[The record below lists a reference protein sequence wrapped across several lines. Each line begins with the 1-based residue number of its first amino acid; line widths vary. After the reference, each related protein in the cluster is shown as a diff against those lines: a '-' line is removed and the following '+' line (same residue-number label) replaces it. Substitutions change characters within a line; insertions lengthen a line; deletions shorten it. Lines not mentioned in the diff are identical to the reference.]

1 MDAAPGGDPAASSLK
16 FRVNALEQQAEL
28 ADLKKQLDAAT
39 TLGQR
44 QEQRL
49 RQHRT
54 SVRDLSHQLEELE
67 QRVDGVQ
74 KRVENVSR
82 SISRSA
88 EAVGVQ
94 EKRGQQLDQL
104 ANSSSLKRGAA
115 SALSH
120 GSPNST
126 RVSNSRAD
134 VKIEDKLEELERRL
148 WQATQE
154 FDRRLTEEP
163 HNNCPKSPKV
173 EGRAL
178 PMSSA
183 SSDSASVPFTT
194 VAPSN
199 HHGEGHGDHSHVHIH
214 GPLDRD
220 KALGI
225 GSLSFE
231 PIFNE
236 RYNKD
241 RVAQE
246 TKGFLF
252 LQRTLPIMIG
262 LLTAGTAWVVGQ
274 ASEFLGSKRTE
285 IVNQTIVERGWF
297 WAWCAEFSLMA
308 ILALVGGFFV
318 YCGDI
323 SGTKTAGSSGI
334 PQLIGLL
341 NGCDLKG
348 EFTFRHLLVKW
359 FGVCLAV
366 ASGLAVGPEGPM
378 IFIGASIGYLFSR
391 LPQNPT
397 VWRLLGTPPA
407 TVGDDVF
414 TRDYTSIGAAC
425 GIAAAFR
432 APIAGTLFI
441 VEEAAS
447 HFKKEQMSNIF
458 FGGLAAL
465 EVILLTGGAGAVLEY
480 KVQVGPGCSDTPYWT
495 ILFCVVIGLLCGVVG
510 AAFNALNIQVMV
522 WRSRYCSAAR
532 PARRA
537 MEILILCLL
546 SSTAWLG
553 VATLFGEREAAWL
566 CTAGAQSMAQSNGC
580 IKDDYRNQIINGSVI
595 ERQGRVHVQR
605 YFPAPCLY
613 GVQYGKMCNEVH
625 ALAPSN
631 PFAKTCVKAVTTPD
645 MQKLTDFQDYC
656 CSFSSLDDLKA
667 GSFSVPGNA
676 SCPIDLGEFA
686 PSLKKGQETSGLS
699 ESPDEHSSFNSVG
712 LLSLVPFK
720 TACQNLFA
728 RGMPNLVTIEAMAA
742 FLVLFFVLAAITA
755 GSAIPSGTLMPQMVI
770 GGLIGRILAVV
781 LLNIQSATM
790 PGTGT
795 SWAQP
800 YTVLFG
806 SGGVFP
812 DGSPVTLE
820 PNGFLDPGIA
830 ALMGAAAFL
839 GGSGRVTLFTT
850 VMMVEITGDPV
861 MIFPVG
867 FSTVFAVLVGNLIN
881 HGLYHSLI
889 DVQSTPYLPDTWQ
902 ADQLPPGIVVRD
914 MMPKN
919 KPIEIKLAGG
929 REGIKDALKGNNFSG
944 FPVVDAKRVVVGMVD
959 RKDLEELLDQDD
971 EITAEDLKRCS
982 SLYPV
987 TVRESFPLQSAYQL
1001 FKSMDMKNLVV
1012 VDDNHTPLAVMT
1024 RFAFLAW
1031 RVADRMGGRIHELH
1045 ERELQRRRSRRRSL
1059 AFAACQI
1066 LEAGSRL
1073 NVICPRIRP
1082 FTG

>member
-1 MDAAPGGDPAASSLK
+1 
-16 FRVNALEQQAEL
+16 
-28 ADLKKQLDAAT
+28 
-39 TLGQR
+39 
-44 QEQRL
+44 
-49 RQHRT
+49 
-54 SVRDLSHQLEELE
+54 
-67 QRVDGVQ
+67 
-74 KRVENVSR
+74 
-82 SISRSA
+82 
-88 EAVGVQ
+88 
-94 EKRGQQLDQL
+94 
-104 ANSSSLKRGAA
+104 
-115 SALSH
+115 
-120 GSPNST
+120 
-126 RVSNSRAD
+126 
-134 VKIEDKLEELERRL
+134 
-148 WQATQE
+148 
-154 FDRRLTEEP
+154 
-163 HNNCPKSPKV
+163 
-173 EGRAL
+173 
-178 PMSSA
+178 MSSA

-1045 ERELQRRRSRRRSL
+1045 ERELQRRRSRRRSGL
-1059 AFAACQI
+1059 SPANQTSYVAN
-1066 LEAGSRL
+1066 LSSHVESNDESRA
-1073 NVICPRIRP
+1073 
-1082 FTG
+1082 

>member
-1 MDAAPGGDPAASSLK
+1 MQFCS
-16 FRVNALEQQAEL
+16 R
-28 ADLKKQLDAAT
+28 
-39 TLGQR
+39 
-44 QEQRL
+44 
-49 RQHRT
+49 
-54 SVRDLSHQLEELE
+54 ELE
-67 QRVDGVQ
+67 Q
-74 KRVENVSR
+74 
-82 SISRSA
+82 
-88 EAVGVQ
+88 
-94 EKRGQQLDQL
+94 
-104 ANSSSLKRGAA
+104 
-115 SALSH
+115 
-120 GSPNST
+120 
-126 RVSNSRAD
+126 
-134 VKIEDKLEELERRL
+134 
-148 WQATQE
+148 
-154 FDRRLTEEP
+154 
-163 HNNCPKSPKV
+163 
-173 EGRAL
+173 
-178 PMSSA
+178 
-183 SSDSASVPFTT
+183 
-194 VAPSN
+194 VAPTN
-199 HHGEGHGDHSHVHIH
+199 HNHSSHGDHAHGQHIH

-252 LQRTLPIMIG
+252 LQRTLPIVIG
-262 LLTAGTAWVVGQ
+262 LLTAGAAWVVGLV
-274 ASEFLGSKRTE
+274 SEFLGSHRTD
-285 IVNQTIVERGWF
+285 IVNSTIVEHGWF
-297 WAWCAEFSLMA
+297 WAWCAEFSLMTL
-308 ILALVGGFFV
+308 LALVGGFFV

-348 EFTFRHLLVKW
+348 EFSSRHLLVKW
-359 FGVCLAV
+359 FGVCCAV

-378 IFIGASIGYLFSR
+378 IFIGASIGYLCSR
-391 LPQNPT
+391 LPQHPT

-447 HFKKEQMSNIF
+447 HFKKEQMANIF

-480 KVQVGPGCSDTPYWT
+480 KVQVGPGCSDTPSWSL
-495 ILFCVVIGLLCGVVG
+495 LFCVVIGLLCGAMG
-510 AAFNALNIQVMV
+510 AAFNALNIQAMM
-522 WRSRYCSAAR
+522 WRARYCSAAR
-532 PARRA
+532 PLRRA
-537 MEILILCLL
+537 LEILVLCLL

-553 VATLFGEREAAWL
+553 IATLFSEREASSSTL
-566 CTAGAQSMAQSNGC
+566 FPQSNGC
-580 IKDDYRNQIINGSVI
+580 IKDGYRNQIITGSVI
-595 ERQGRVHVQR
+595 EKDEKGVHVQR

-613 GVQYGKMCNEVH
+613 GVQYGKVCNDVH
-625 ALAPSN
+625 AMADSN
-631 PFAKTCVKAVTTPD
+631 AFAKSCVAAVNTSG
-645 MQKLTDFQDYC
+645 MQKRTDFEDYC
-656 CSFSSLDDLKA
+656 CSFSSVDALKA
-667 GSFSVPGNA
+667 GNFAVPGNS

-686 PSLKKGQETSGLS
+686 PSLKRKSSGLAES
-699 ESPDEHSSFNSVG
+699 ESDDTISSYNSVG

-720 TACQNLFA
+720 IACQNLFA
-728 RGMPNLVTIEAMAA
+728 RGMPYLVPVNAMAA
-742 FLVLFFVLAAITA
+742 FFVLFFILAAITA
-755 GSAIPSGTLMPQMVI
+755 GSAIPSGILMPQMVI
-770 GGLIGRILAVV
+770 GGLMGRIFAVV
-781 LLNIQSATM
+781 LINVQSATL
-790 PGTGT
+790 PGSGT
-795 SWAQP
+795 SWAQQ

-806 SGGVFP
+806 PGGVFP
-812 DGSPVTLE
+812 NGSSLTLE
-820 PNGFLDPGIA
+820 PNNLLLDPGIA

-867 FSTVFAVLVGNLIN
+867 FATVFAVLVGNLIN

-919 KPIEIKLAGG
+919 KPIEIKLDGG
-929 REGIKDALKGNNFSG
+929 RLGIKDALQGNSFTG
-944 FPVVDAKRVVVGMVD
+944 FPVVDARRVVVGMVD
-959 RKDLEELLDQDD
+959 RKDLEELLDQDN
-971 EITAEDLKRCS
+971 EITADDLKRRS
-982 SLYPV
+982 NLYPV

-1012 VDDNHTPLAVMT
+1012 VDDNHAPLAVMT

-1031 RVADRMGGRIHELH
+1031 RVADRMGDRIHELH
-1045 ERELQRRRSRRRSL
+1045 ERELQRRRARRSGL
-1059 AFAACQI
+1059 A
-1066 LEAGSRL
+1066 
-1073 NVICPRIRP
+1073 
-1082 FTG
+1082 